1 MILGIGTDLADVAR
15 VERTLARFGDR
26 FTQRVF
32 TEDERQAAGRRAQPA
47 SRYAMFFAAKEACA
61 KALGTGFR
69 RGVYWRDLR
78 VTHLRSGKPV
88 MNLAGGA
95 AERLSE
101 LVPDGM
107 LPQVELTLTD
117 ERQLAHA
124 VVVIAAVP
132 PELKNHVRSP
142 Y

>member
-15 VERTLARFGDR
+15 IESTLARFGDR

-32 TEDERQAAGRRAQPA
+32 TEDERRTAKRRASPA
-47 SRYAMFFAAKEACA
+47 SRFAMFFAAKEACA

-69 RGVYWRDLR
+69 RGVYWRDLQ

-95 AERLSE
+95 ATRLSE
-101 LVPDGM
+101 LVPNGM
-107 LPQVELTLTD
+107 FPQVELTLTD

-132 PELKNHVRSP
+132 PELKNQVRSP